1 MSRLS
6 VALLV
11 GAALVTA
18 AGACYKDDS
27 TGNHG
32 KPMAKVLL
40 TDAPFPY
47 DSVASVNVYVVRIE
61 ASTGADTTGGG
72 NWTVITEP
80 RKSFNLLNLQQGSTA
95 FVGEGELP
103 AGQYHAI
110 RMTIDTSQ
118 SSIVWNNGSK
128 AAVNWQNWSG
138 SNEEPLYALVE
149 YPVNVPTEGAEI
161 VIDFD
166 VGRSFLY
173 NFRGTNEFTLA
184 PQLRAINS
192 AATGS
197 IAGTV
202 TSDYTGQTRPIAN
215 ANVTVCG
222 GSSTCDPPYAYVVA
236 TGRTDAAGH
245 YNVAFLRS
253 GTYTVR
259 FEQPDYPFL
268 APLTKADVQVRIGQT
283 TSLSASLPQ
292 AGSGG
297 AYIHIS
303 GPSSVGVGG
312 RLFLY
317 AAVGDSNGNPVY
329 NAKVTWTSSD
339 TTVAAFLSTTTQD
352 STAAVLEG
360 RQAGVTTITAS
371 SGGLTDTHTVQVVAL
386 GPVAT
391 VTIVPDSATVMV
403 GDSGVFLEAV
413 QRDSAGNL
421 ITYPGV
427 SFTTPDTLVLIMG
440 PCGTCQGNR
449 VWGRAPGGGTVYA
462 TSNNGIVGQAK
473 ITVH

>member
-118 SSIVWNNGSK
+118 SSIVWNSGLR
-128 AAVNWQNWSG
+128 ARVNWQNWSG
-138 SNEEPLYALVE
+138 STEEPLYALVE
-149 YPVNVPTEGAEI
+149 YPVNVPTDGAEI

-173 NFRGTNEFTLA
+173 NFYGTNEFILM
-184 PQLRAINS
+184 PQIRAINS
-192 AATGS
+192 AATGT
-197 IAGTV
+197 IAGSV
-202 TSDYTGQTRPIAN
+202 TSDYTGATRPIAN

-222 GSSTCDPPYAYVVA
+222 SAACDPPNAYVVA
-236 TGRTDAAGH
+236 TSRSDSTGR
-245 YNVAFLRS
+245 
-253 GTYTVR
+253 YTIALVR
-259 FEQPDYPFL
+259 
-268 APLTKADVQVRIGQT
+268 
-283 TSLSASLPQ
+283 
-292 AGSGG
+292 AGS
-297 AYIHIS
+297 Y
-303 GPSSVGVGG
+303 
-312 RLFLY
+312 
-317 AAVGDSNGNPVY
+317 
-329 NAKVTWTSSD
+329 
-339 TTVAAFLSTTTQD
+339 
-352 STAAVLEG
+352 
-360 RQAGVTTITAS
+360 
-371 SGGLTDTHTVQVVAL
+371 
-386 GPVAT
+386 
-391 VTIVPDSATVMV
+391 
-403 GDSGVFLEAV
+403 
-413 QRDSAGNL
+413 
-421 ITYPGV
+421 
-427 SFTTPDTLVLIMG
+427 LV
-440 PCGTCQGNR
+440 R
-449 VWGRAPGGGTVYA
+449 
-462 TSNNGIVGQAK
+462 
-473 ITVH
+473 

>member
-6 VALLV
+6 VTLLV
-11 GAALVTA
+11 GAAL

-27 TGNHG
+27 TGTGNHG
-32 KPMAKVLL
+32 KPMAKVFL

-61 ASTGADTTGGG
+61 ASTGTDTTGGG
-72 NWTVITEP
+72 DWIVITQP
-80 RKSFNLLNLQQGSTA
+80 RKTFNLLNLQQGGTA
-95 FVGEGELP
+95 FVGQGELA

-118 SSIVWNNGSK
+118 SSILWNNGSK

-138 SNEEPLYALVE
+138 SNEEPLYAIVE
-149 YPVNVPTEGAEI
+149 YPVDVPSDGAEI

-173 NFRGTNEFTLA
+173 NFRGTNEFILA

-202 TSDYTGQTRPIAN
+202 TSDYSGQTRPIAN

-222 GSSTCDPPYAYVVA
+222 SSSSCDPPYAYVVA

-245 YNVAFLRS
+245 YKVAFLRS
-253 GTYTVR
+253 GSYTVR

-268 APLTKADVQVRIGQT
+268 APVTTSAVEVRVGQT
-283 TSLSASLPQ
+283 TTLSASLPK

-312 RLFLY
+312 RLYLY

-339 TTVAAFLSTTTQD
+339 TTVAAFLFSSD
-352 STAAVLEG
+352 STAAVLQG
-360 RQAGVTTITAS
+360 RQAGLTTIYAS
-371 SGGLTDTHTVQVVAL
+371 SGGLTDTHPVQVVAL

-391 VTIVPDSATVMV
+391 VSVLPDSASVTL
-403 GDSGVFLEAV
+403 GDSGVLLQAV
-413 QRDSAGNL
+413 LRDSAGNVL
-421 ITYPGV
+421 NRGASWY
-427 SFTTPDTLVLIMG
+427 SPDSLVLDVP
-440 PCGTCQGNR
+440 PCGDCSGER
-449 VWGRAPGGGTVYA
+449 VRGRATGVGTVFA
-462 TSNNGIVGQAK
+462 TRDGKTGRAT

>member
-1 MSRLS
+1 MSRLP
-6 VALLV
+6 VALLI
-11 GAALVTA
+11 GATLVTA

-27 TGNHG
+27 TGTVNHG

-47 DSVASVNVYVVRIE
+47 DSVAAVNVYVVRIE
-61 ASTGADTTGGG
+61 ASTGADTTGSGD
-72 NWTVITEP
+72 WVVITEP
-80 RKSFNLLNLQQGSTA
+80 RKTFNLLAFQQGGTA
-95 FVGEGELP
+95 FVGQGELP

-110 RMTIDTSQ
+110 RMTIDTSL
-118 SSIVWNNGSK
+118 SSIVWSNGSK

-149 YPVNVPTEGAEI
+149 YPVNVPSEGAEI

-166 VGRSFLY
+166 VGRSFRF
-173 NFRGTNEFTLA
+173 NVAGTNEFPAA
-184 PQLRAINS
+184 PQLRAINP
-192 AATGS
+192 AATGA

-202 TSDYTGQTRPIAN
+202 TSDYTGQTRPIVN

-268 APLTKADVQVRIGQT
+268 ATVTTASVQVRVGQT
-283 TSLSASLPQ
+283 TDLSASLPQ

-312 RLFLY
+312 NIYLY

-329 NAKVTWTSSD
+329 NAKVTWASSD
-339 TTVAAFLSTTTQD
+339 SSVATFVSTND
-352 STAAVLEG
+352 SAAAVVQG
-360 RQAGVTTITAS
+360 RQAGVATISAS
-371 SGGLTDTHTVQVVAL
+371 TGGLSDTHTVQVVAL

-413 QRDSAGNL
+413 QRDSAGHL

-449 VWGRAPGGGTVYA
+449 VWGRAPGVGTVYA
-462 TSNNGIVGQAK
+462 TSNNGIVAQAK